1 MERKPYADGLESHLK
16 ILFMNSSQWLRLFL
30 GGALSSKIVARNL
43 AWIGAATLAFGC
55 SPGENA
61 ETANS
66 NQSQTELSPDHV
78 DISYRYE
85 PGKRYLYEHKTS
97 SRTKFGKGM
106 LPGMPGGNQEMRQ
119 TQTQKI
125 ALSVLK
131 ENPDGGKS
139 LEIEFGHIRMEMDM
153 MGMNISF
160 DSEQPADENDPSSAM
175 LAPIMEKM
183 VGHKI
188 QLELDANNQIV
199 SSSGAEEM
207 LENITE
213 SLDPQAAGMFQGMF
227 DIFASEG
234 YAENFIEPL
243 KLPPHPVKPG
253 DSWPVNT
260 TQSLG
265 PMGVLSMDL
274 QCQFESKTMRDG
286 RETLSIAFS
295 GTLDSKA
302 DSESSGEDDTMM
314 GMEMEIVGG
323 QVSGRHWFAPEIGMI
338 VDSNT
343 QMDMKMK
350 MKMTIPSDFPGSSEE
365 NMEMEMDIHQELH
378 SKLLNV
384 ETAKE
389 TSTESNP
396 SP

>member
-1 MERKPYADGLESHLK
+1 
-16 ILFMNSSQWLRLFL
+16 MNSLQQLRHFL
-30 GGALSSKIVARNL
+30 GGALFSKIVVRNL
-43 AWIGAATLAFGC
+43 VWIGAATLAFGC

-61 ETANS
+61 NTANS
-66 NQSQTELSPDHV
+66 NEPPAELSPDHV

-85 PGKRYLYEHKTS
+85 PGKRYLYEHKVS

-106 LPGMPGGNQEMRQ
+106 PPGMPGGNQETRQ

-125 ALSVLK
+125 TLSVLK
-131 ENPDGGKS
+131 ENSDGGKS
-139 LEIEFGHIRMEMDM
+139 LEIEFGHIRVEMDM

-160 DSEQPADENDPSSAM
+160 DSEQPVDENDPSTAM
-175 LAPIMEKM
+175 LSSIMEKM

-188 QLELDANNQIV
+188 QLELDENNQIV
-199 SSSGAEEM
+199 STSGTEEI
-207 LENITE
+207 LETFTE

-227 DIFASEG
+227 DMFASED

-295 GTLDSKA
+295 GTLAGKS
-302 DSESSGEDDTMM
+302 DSEASGDVPMM
-314 GMEMEIVGG
+314 GEIVGG
-323 QVSGRHWFAPEIGMI
+323 KVSGRHWYAPELGMI
-338 VDSNT
+338 VDSDT

-350 MKMTIPSDFPGSSEE
+350 MTLPSFLPGGTTEE
-365 NMEMEMDIHQELH
+365 NMEMEMEIHQEFDF
-378 SKLLNV
+378 KLLNV
-384 ETAKE
+384 ESAKE
-389 TSTESNP
+389 SETELNP

>member
-1 MERKPYADGLESHLK
+1 
-16 ILFMNSSQWLRLFL
+16 MNSSQWLRHVL
-30 GGALSSKIVARNL
+30 GGAFFSKSFVRNL
-43 AWIGAATLAFGC
+43 AWIGAATLASGC

-61 ETANS
+61 DTANS
-66 NQSQTELSPDHV
+66 NQPPTELTSDHV

-85 PGKRYLYEHKTS
+85 PGKRYLYEYKVS
-97 SRTKFGKGM
+97 SQNKIGGGLM
-106 LPGMPGGNQEMRQ
+106 PGMPGGNQEMRQ
-119 TQTQKI
+119 NQTQKI
-125 ALSVLK
+125 ILSVLK

-139 LEIEFGHIRMEMDM
+139 LEIEFGHILIEMEM
-153 MGMNISF
+153 MGMDISI
-160 DSEQPADENDPSSAM
+160 DSEKPAEDGNPLSAM
-175 LAPIMEKM
+175 LASTLEKM

-188 QLELDANNQIV
+188 HVELDENDQIV
-199 SSSGAEEM
+199 STSGTEEM
-207 LENITE
+207 LEKLTE
-213 SLDPQAAGMFQGMF
+213 SMNLQEAGMLQGMF
-227 DIFASEG
+227 DMFASED

-274 QCQFESKTMRDG
+274 QCQFESKTMREG

-295 GTLDSKA
+295 GTMESKA
-302 DSESSGEDDTMM
+302 DSEASGDSTMM
-314 GMEMEIVGG
+314 GMGMEIVGG
-323 QVSGRHWFAPEIGMI
+323 KMSGRHWYAPEIGMI

-350 MKMTIPSDFPGSSEE
+350 MTLPSDFPGGTTEE
-365 NMEMEMDIHQELH
+365 NMEMEMEIHQEFNF
-378 SKLLNV
+378 KLLNV
-384 ETAKE
+384 ESAKE
-389 TSTESNP
+389 TGTESNS

>member
-1 MERKPYADGLESHLK
+1 
-16 ILFMNSSQWLRLFL
+16 MNSLPWLRHFL
-30 GGALSSKIVARNL
+30 GGALFSGIFVRNGAL
-43 AWIGAATLAFGC
+43 ISAATLAFGC
-55 SPGENA
+55 SPGEDAN
-61 ETANS
+61 TANS
-66 NQSQTELSPDHV
+66 NQSPSELTSDHV
-78 DISYRYE
+78 DISYRYD
-85 PGKRYLYEHKTS
+85 PGKRYLYEHKVS

-106 LPGMPGGNQEMRQ
+106 PPGMPAGNQEMRQ

-139 LEIEFGHIRMEMDM
+139 LEIEFGHIRMDMEM
-153 MGMNISF
+153 MGMNTSF
-160 DSEQPADENDPSSAM
+160 DSEQPVDENDPSTAM
-175 LAPIMEKM
+175 LASIMEKM

-188 QLELDANNQIV
+188 QLELDENNQII
-199 SSSGAEEM
+199 STSGAEEM
-207 LENITE
+207 LETLTE

-227 DIFASEG
+227 DIFASED
-234 YAENFIEPL
+234 YAKNFIEPL

-253 DSWPVNT
+253 DSWPANT
-260 TQSLG
+260 TQRLG

-274 QCQFESKTMRDG
+274 QCQFESRTMREG

-295 GTLDSKA
+295 GTVESKA
-302 DSESSGEDDTMM
+302 DSEATGGSTMM

-323 QVSGRHWFAPEIGMI
+323 KVAGRHWYVPEIGMI

-350 MKMTIPSDFPGSSEE
+350 VTLPSFIPGGRTEE
-365 NMEMEMDIHQELH
+365 NMEMEIHQEFDF
-378 SKLLNV
+378 KLLNV
-384 ETAKE
+384 ESAKE
-389 TSTESNP
+389 SETESNP

>member
-1 MERKPYADGLESHLK
+1 
-16 ILFMNSSQWLRLFL
+16 MNSSQWFRHIL
-30 GGALSSKIVARNL
+30 GGALFSKVVVRNL
-43 AWIGAATLAFGC
+43 VCIGAATLAFGC

-61 ETANS
+61 DTANS
-66 NQSQTELSPDHV
+66 NEPSAELSPDHV

-85 PGKRYLYEHKTS
+85 PGKRYLYEHKVS

-106 LPGMPGGNQEMRQ
+106 PPGMPGGNQGTRQ

-125 ALSVLK
+125 TLSVLK
-131 ENPDGGKS
+131 KNPNGGKS
-139 LEIEFGHIRMEMDM
+139 LEIEFGHIRMEMEM
-153 MGMNISF
+153 MGMNVSF
-160 DSEQPADENDPSSAM
+160 DSEQPVVDENDPFSTM
-175 LAPIMEKM
+175 LASTLEKM
-183 VGHKI
+183 IGHKI
-188 QLELDANNQIV
+188 QVELDENNQIV
-199 SSSGAEEM
+199 STSGTEEM
-207 LENITE
+207 LEKLTE
-213 SLDPQAAGMFQGMF
+213 SINPQDSEMFRGIF
-227 DIFASEG
+227 DMFASED

-253 DSWPVNT
+253 DSWPVNI

-274 QCQFESKTMRDG
+274 QCQFESKTVRDG

-295 GTLDSKA
+295 GTLASKA
-302 DSESSGEDDTMM
+302 NSETSGDVPMM
-314 GMEMEIVGG
+314 GEIVGG
-323 QVSGRHWFAPEIGMI
+323 KVSGRHWFAPELGMI

-350 MKMTIPSDFPGSSEE
+350 MTLPSGLPGGLEE
-365 NMEMEMDIHQELH
+365 NMEMEMDIHQEIH

-384 ETAKE
+384 ETMEEGSDA
-389 TSTESNP
+389 ESNS